1 MIKIYQTYIIKS
13 YTRIFSFVLLSFF
26 SLIIVLNIFEEISY
40 FKNTESSFIFPFY
53 LTFLNAPS
61 VVYETFPFIF
71 FISTQFFFIR
81 LLDKEELD
89 IFKKISLSN
98 FKLISLL
105 SFFSFILSIFI
116 IFVFY
121 NLSSNLK
128 FMYLDIK
135 NKYSKDNKYLAIVTE
150 NGLWIKDEIDNK
162 INIINAEK
170 IENETLKFV
179 TINQFSNNYQILG
192 SILADEINIKN
203 KNWIIKKGNFS
214 KNNKKIESKENTVF
228 KSNFNSKIINTLF
241 SDLSSLNFLELKSLR
256 DDYKKI
262 GYSLTNINVHY
273 QRLFSYPFYLTIMT
287 LFGSIVMLNIKRN
300 KSKIFHIILG
310 TLFSVLIYYINY
322 FSSLLGQN
330 EKLPEVLSIWLPLII
345 ISLFCMIG
353 LVNINEK

>member
-1 MIKIYQTYIIKS
+1 MIKVYQTYIIKS
-13 YTRIFSFVLLSFF
+13 YSKIFSFVLLSFF
-26 SLIIVLNIFEEISY
+26 SLIIILNIFEEISY
-40 FKNTESSFIFPFY
+40 FKDTQSSILTPFL

-61 VVYETFPFIF
+61 IIYETFPFIF
-71 FISTQFFFIR
+71 FISIQFFFIR

-98 FKLISLL
+98 FKLISIV
-105 SFFSFILSIFI
+105 SFFSFVLSILI
-116 IFVFY
+116 IIIFY

-128 FMYLDIK
+128 FMYLEIK

-150 NGLWIKDEIDNK
+150 NGLWIKDEIGKN

-170 IENETLKFV
+170 IENQTLKFV
-179 TINQFSNNYQILG
+179 TINQFSRNYKNLQN
-192 SILADEINIKN
+192 ILADEINISN
-203 KNWIIKKGNFS
+203 KEWKIKKGNFS
-214 KNNKKIESKENTVF
+214 NKNGKMEIKENIIF
-228 KSNFNSKIINTLF
+228 KSNFDSKIIKTLF
-241 SDLSSLNFLELKSLR
+241 SDLSSLNFFELRSLKN
-256 DDYKKI
+256 DYEKL

-287 LFGSIVMLNIKRN
+287 VFGSVVMLNIKRN

-310 TLFSVLIYYINY
+310 TFFSVLIYYINY
-322 FSSLLGQN
+322 FSALLGEN

-345 ISLFCMIG
+345 ISLFCSIG

>member
-1 MIKIYQTYIIKS
+1 MIKIYQTYIIKL
-13 YTRIFSFVLLSFF
+13 YTKVFSFVFLSFF
-26 SLIIVLNIFEEISY
+26 SLIIILNIFEEISY

-105 SFFSFILSIFI
+105 SSFSFILSIFI

-214 KNNKKIESKENTVF
+214 KNNKKIELKENIVF

-241 SDLSSLNFLELKSLR
+241 SDLSSLNFFELKSLKN
-256 DDYKKI
+256 DYKKI

-330 EKLPEVLSIWLPLII
+330 ERLPEVLSIWLPLII
-345 ISLFCMIG
+345 ISLFCTIG

>member
-13 YTRIFSFVLLSFF
+13 YTKIFSFVFLSFF
-26 SLIIVLNIFEEISY
+26 SLIIILNIFEEISY

-105 SFFSFILSIFI
+105 SYFSFILSILI

-128 FMYLDIK
+128 FMYLDMK

-179 TINQFSNNYQILG
+179 TINQFSSNYKILQ

-214 KNNKKIESKENTVF
+214 KNNKKIETKENIVF

-241 SDLSSLNFLELKSLR
+241 SDLSSLNFFELKSLK

-330 EKLPEVLSIWLPLII
+330 ERLPEALSIWLPLII
-345 ISLFCMIG
+345 ISLFCTIG

>member
-1 MIKIYQTYIIKS
+1 MIKVYQTYIIKS
-13 YTRIFSFVLLSFF
+13 YSKIFSYVFLSFF
-26 SLIIVLNIFEEISY
+26 SLIIILNIFEEISY
-40 FKNTESSFIFPFY
+40 FKDTQSSLIMPFL

-61 VVYETFPFIF
+61 IIYETFPFIF
-71 FISTQFFFIR
+71 LISIQFFFIR

-98 FKLISLL
+98 FKIISIL
-105 SFFSFILSIFI
+105 SSFSFILSII
-116 IFVFY
+116 IIIVFY

-150 NGLWIKDEIDNK
+150 NGLWIKDEIDSK

-170 IENETLKFV
+170 IENQTLKFV
-179 TINQFSNNYQILG
+179 TINQFSKNYKNLQNIM
-192 SILADEINIKN
+192 ADEINISN
-203 KNWIIKKGNFS
+203 KKWKIKKGNFS
-214 KNNKKIESKENTVF
+214 NDNGKMEIKENIIFET
-228 KSNFNSKIINTLF
+228 NFNSKIINTLF
-241 SDLSSLNFLELKSLR
+241 SDLSSLNFFELRSLKN
-256 DDYKKI
+256 DYKKL

-300 KSKIFHIILG
+300 KSKIFHILLG
-310 TLFSVLIYYINY
+310 TLFSVLIYYINF
-322 FSSLLGQN
+322 FSALLGEN
-330 EKLPEVLSIWLPLII
+330 EKLPEAISIWLPLVI
-345 ISLFCMIG
+345 ISLFCTIG

>member
-1 MIKIYQTYIIKS
+1 MIKVYQAYIIKS
-13 YTRIFSFVLLSFF
+13 YSKIFSFVFLSFF
-26 SLIIVLNIFEEISY
+26 SLIIILNVFEEVSY
-40 FKNTESSFIFPFY
+40 FKNTQSTFLFPFL

-105 SFFSFILSIFI
+105 SFFAFVLSIFVI
-116 IFVFY
+116 TVFY

-170 IENETLKFV
+170 IENDKLKFV
-179 TINQFSNNYQILG
+179 TINQFSKDYKILG
-192 SILADEINIKN
+192 SILADEIDIKS

-214 KNNKKIESKENTVF
+214 KNNKIVELQENIAF
-228 KSNFNSKIINTLF
+228 NSNFNSKIINTLF
-241 SDLSSLNFLELKSLR
+241 SDLSSLNFIELKSLKN
-256 DDYKKI
+256 DYKKI
-262 GYSLTNINVHY
+262 GYSLTNINIHY

-310 TLFSVLIYYINY
+310 TFFSVLIYYINY
-322 FSSLLGQN
+322 FSSLLGQSG
-330 EKLPEVLSIWLPLII
+330 KLPEAFSIWLPLTII
-345 ISLFCMIG
+345 LLFCAIG

>member
-1 MIKIYQTYIIKS
+1 MIKIYQTYIIKL
-13 YTRIFSFVLLSFF
+13 YTKVFSFVFLSFF
-26 SLIIVLNIFEEISY
+26 SLIIILNIFEEISY

-105 SFFSFILSIFI
+105 SSFSFILSIFI

-214 KNNKKIESKENTVF
+214 KNNKKIELKENIVF

-241 SDLSSLNFLELKSLR
+241 SDLSSLNFFELKSLK

-330 EKLPEVLSIWLPLII
+330 ERLPEALSIWLPLII
-345 ISLFCMIG
+345 ISLFCTIG